1 MNAYYNRG
9 IVKAELDQY
18 DAAITDYDAAIQFNP
33 EYTKAYLSR
42 GLAKRSL
49 NKTLEAKQDFQTALE
64 LATQAGNV
72 KLKGN
77 IENLLL
83 QFK

>member
-49 NKTLEAKQDFQTALE
+49 NKTSEAKQDFQTALE